1 MGKRPRRRRGVTT
14 LDGYAEGLAAL
25 PGREA
30 LVLFDLRGLIG
41 QLVVFDYRAE
51 PVGEIAIAQVIQ
63 PGIVVHAVG
72 QLHEDVEVLRAQLE
86 FAFGSAEIE
95 AEIRPQLALGVFAVM
110 SLALA
115 FGRFAAKLERRFGR
129 SAEPGDGLARLQFD
143 RRERWRRLTYRLTE
157 VGQRALRRLADGD
170 DQIDHRQSGGRDAL
184 RVDCDHQRPGHD
196 LRHGQLRRVPRRM
209 QQVMRFAQDYSALEC
224 RVIAFGVNNAKLIA
238 FFGQALEK
246 AAGQSRFPDA

>member
-115 FGRFAAKLERRFGR
+115 FGRFFSKLGRRSGR
-129 SAEPGDGLARLQFD
+129 SLFPCATLFRLVWLRVD
-143 RRERWRRLTYRLTE
+143 RREHL
-157 VGQRALRRLADGD
+157 
-170 DQIDHRQSGGRDAL
+170 
-184 RVDCDHQRPGHD
+184 
-196 LRHGQLRRVPRRM
+196 
-209 QQVMRFAQDYSALEC
+209 
-224 RVIAFGVNNAKLIA
+224 
-238 FFGQALEK
+238 
-246 AAGQSRFPDA
+246 